1 VHKVDEDRPYNELRI
16 TGGFSLA
23 EMHAWVVY
31 CLPEIPTRA
40 PDEAEVGSL
49 IRMRVVKSILAD
61 ACGSSASALCHVVL
75 RRFTSPYHHR
85 MSRISRVDSILL
97 VFEVPV

>member
-1 VHKVDEDRPYNELRI
+1 MHKVDENRPYNELRI

-49 IRMRVVKSILAD
+49 ITGMRKQPTD
-61 ACGSSASALCHVVL
+61 
-75 RRFTSPYHHR
+75 
-85 MSRISRVDSILL
+85 
-97 VFEVPV
+97 